1 MNKTNNEIKI
11 ARIFEDI
18 GGYYICDD
26 SLDYLDARGDPYEKK
41 SHAMSAAKQYGYTHA
56 RGSGTYR
63 GNNLTKL

>member
-1 MNKTNNEIKI
+1 MKTTTETQTI
-11 ARIFEDI
+11 ARIFEDV

-26 SLDYLDARGDPYEKK
+26 SLDYLDARGAAYPNKA
-41 SHAMSAAKQYGYTHA
+41 SAMRSAAEQGYTHA